1 MIEENTV
8 QLIVNGTQDG
18 RPVSFQQQTPDM
30 ALEKALYLQ
39 DEGMA
44 EVHITDITGRTYGPH
59 EFAACF
65 VRDAS

>member
-1 MIEENTV
+1 M
-8 QLIVNGTQDG
+8 QLIVTGKQDG
-18 RPVSFQQQTPDM
+18 RPLSYQRQTPDL

-39 DEGMA
+39 DEGLA

-65 VRDAS
+65 VRAAS